1 MGIMEICVF
10 LMSVVQIYF
19 RKKEKAKL
27 IRFN

>member
-19 RKKEKAKL
+19 RKKRKGK
-27 IRFN
+27 IDTI